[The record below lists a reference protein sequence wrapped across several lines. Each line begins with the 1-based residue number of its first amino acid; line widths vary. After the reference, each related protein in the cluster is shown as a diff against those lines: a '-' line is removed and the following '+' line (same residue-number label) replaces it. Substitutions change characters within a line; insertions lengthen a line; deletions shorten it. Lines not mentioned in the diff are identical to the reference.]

1 MKALRRG
8 QTDAVEITLDG
19 AWLGRA
25 AMAEYFA
32 TAYRL
37 LRPQG
42 VFLLHGIGDLPG
54 RPEKTG
60 RGFVRTYVFP
70 DSELPPIAKVLAQ
83 AESHDFE
90 VRDVES
96 LRENYTRTLRHW
108 ARRLEARQE
117 EAIAEVGEQTY
128 RIWRFYLSGCAWW
141 FERGYVSVFQS
152 LFVKRSAHG
161 VAGLPLNRFDWY
173 ETSTL
178 RSIYRP
184 RPSSSQDSIAS

>member
-1 MKALRRG
+1 
-8 QTDAVEITLDG
+8 
-19 AWLGRA
+19 
-25 AMAEYFA
+25 MAEYFA

-42 VFLLHGIGDLPG
+42 VFLLHGISDLPG

-128 RIWRFYLSGCAWW
+128 RIWRLYLSGCAWW

-161 VAGLPLNRFDWY
+161 VAACPSIDSIGTRPQRSD
-173 ETSTL
+173 
-178 RSIYRP
+178 RSIARDRP
-184 RPSSSQDSIAS
+184 PRRTPSPPDARPGRGTCQPWK